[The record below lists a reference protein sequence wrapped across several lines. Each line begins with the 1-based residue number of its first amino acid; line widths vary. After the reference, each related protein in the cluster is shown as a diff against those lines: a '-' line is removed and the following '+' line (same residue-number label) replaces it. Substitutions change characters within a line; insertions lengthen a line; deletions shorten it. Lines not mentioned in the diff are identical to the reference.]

1 MIDKIK
7 YTAKISSIGV
17 FNFVG
22 MSFFGAFSAAM
33 TFTIGLMLLMYGS
46 QMNAGHTSGEFVII
60 ALAMMYPIQSIALLL
75 TVISV
80 YFIYAMSTS
89 YAIKKVASKLVA
101 DKSESLL
108 YPVIDKAL
116 DKTMGGYD
124 EEAKSNMV
132 QKGTDFALL
141 QMKAIDNIKNESNN
155 VWVRRLLVMGFEKL
169 QIDDIPFGEEKGNIR
184 EAIKMKIVGF
194 IQDFATPDRKKYWYI
209 LLYHWLVVL
218 MIVITR

>member
-17 FNFVG
+17 FNFVV
-22 MSFFGAFSAAM
+22 MVFLGAFSAAM

-46 QMNAGHTSGEFVII
+46 HMNAGHTSGEFVLI
-60 ALAMMYPIQSIALLL
+60 ALAMVYPIQSIALLL

-155 VWVRRLLVMGFEKL
+155 IWVRRLLVMGFEKL
-169 QIDDIPFGEEKGNIR
+169 RLDDIPFGEEKGNVR